1 MGSLQGSSWLADQ
14 GEEPGVPPD
23 PAARRPAFSGGRR
36 RAPSV
41 SLRPHAVTPSATLRN
56 GATGLTELPSPDG
69 PGSVP
74 RGCTASEVGFDVLPG
89 TPRCAPPATERAQ
102 SSSGGACAS
111 PEQPLGS
118 EVGGSPRPAHVEP
131 GQRARGPRLPA
142 GASPRARCSPWV
154 PACALGVTHASLPG
168 LLGGHRRQD
177 PPWSPGSPAQAP
189 TPRGHRHRSGQ
200 GGRRPRGAPARP
212 GCRTGPAGL

>member
-1 MGSLQGSSWLADQ
+1 MRSLPRPHSEMGPRALRSSPARTDRGRCRVVAQRVKWGLMCSRGPHSVHPRPLRGHRAPRV
-14 GEEPGVPPD
+14 GPAPPWN
-23 PAARRPAFSGGRR
+23 SHWGRR
-36 RAPSV
+36 SV
-41 SLRPHAVTPSATLRN
+41 GAHVRPTWNL
-56 GATGLTELPSPDG
+56 
-69 PGSVP
+69 
-74 RGCTASEVGFDVLPG
+74 ASE
-89 TPRCAPPATERAQ
+89 
-102 SSSGGACAS
+102 
-111 PEQPLGS
+111 
-118 EVGGSPRPAHVEP
+118 
-131 GQRARGPRLPA
+131 RARGPRLPA

-154 PACALGVTHASLPG
+154 PACARGVTHASLPG